1 MGPEAEGWNPFGLGV
16 RLTELLGWLGVESH
30 STPRVCRMALSCVC
44 VCVCVERERDYS
56 TDTLLVSNHKMMNSE
71 RQKPSNFDKQL
82 EA

>member
-44 VCVCVERERDYS
+44 VCVCV
-56 TDTLLVSNHKMMNSE
+56 
-71 RQKPSNFDKQL
+71 
-82 EA
+82 